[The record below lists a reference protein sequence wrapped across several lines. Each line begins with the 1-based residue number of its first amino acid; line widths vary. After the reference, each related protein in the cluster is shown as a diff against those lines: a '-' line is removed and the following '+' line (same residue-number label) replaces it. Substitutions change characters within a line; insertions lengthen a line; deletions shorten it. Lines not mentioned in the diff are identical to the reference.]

1 VQFAIK
7 PQKISEENMKTHD
20 FWMEKALRLARK
32 AAERGE
38 VPVGA
43 VLVRGEQLISKASNR
58 REQWH
63 TPLGHAELIALQRA
77 SQKLEAWRLIDC
89 TLYVTLEPCVMC
101 AGALVQARVSRVI
114 YGAHDPKGGG
124 VQSLFQIGS
133 DPRLNHRFE
142 LIGGVMEQECSQLLK
157 DFFTLRRQKK

>member
-1 VQFAIK
+1 
-7 PQKISEENMKTHD
+7 MKSHE
-20 FWMEKALRLARK
+20 FWMQKALKLAEKAAS
-32 AAERGE
+32 RGE

-43 VLVRGEQLISKASNR
+43 IIVRDDEKVSSASNR
-58 REQWH
+58 REEWH

-77 SQKLEAWRLIDC
+77 SQSLKAWRLLGC

-101 AGALVQARVSRVI
+101 AGALVQARVDQVV

-124 VQSLFQIGS
+124 LKSLYQIGT

-142 LIGGVMEQECSQLLK
+142 LIGGVMEQECSQVLK
-157 DFFTLRRQKK
+157 DFFKLKRQKGAVL

>member
-1 VQFAIK
+1 
-7 PQKISEENMKTHD
+7 MKSD
-20 FWMEKALRLARK
+20 EFWMKKALKLAQR

-43 VLVRGEQLISKASNR
+43 LVVRNGEQVASASNR

-77 SQKLEAWRLIDC
+77 SQKLQAWRLLGC

-101 AGALVQARVSRVI
+101 AGALVQSRIERVV
-114 YGAHDPKGGG
+114 YGAKDPKGGAMH
-124 VQSLFQIGS
+124 SLFKIGE
-133 DPRLNHRFE
+133 DERLNHRIE
-142 LIGGVMEQECSQLLK
+142 TVSGVLEEECSQILK
-157 DFFTLRRQKK
+157 DFFKSRRLSKKAD